1 MKHLT
6 LETKQQEMEW
16 RRSKVLE
23 LSSQGYSEREISE
36 ILKINDTAV
45 HRVLVYLR
53 HQAQENL
60 QHHVHETVP
69 EEYQKC
75 MMGMKRNL
83 KQTLET
89 AEASSDP
96 RIKLEARRIANDC
109 YRYIMDLCTNGV
121 IVTDAIKYVQGKMD
135 HLNTAEKKLLKEQE
149 RESEESKES
158 VEPDY
163 DEEEELEEGQEK
175 DTGELEEEKT
185 TNDVF

>member
-1 MKHLT
+1 MML
-6 LETKQQEMEW
+6 LF
-16 RRSKVLE
+16 R
-23 LSSQGYSEREISE
+23 
-36 ILKINDTAV
+36 D
-45 HRVLVYLR
+45 LVYLS

-60 QHHVHETVP
+60 QHHIHETVP

-109 YRYIMDLCTNGV
+109 YSYIMDLCTNGV

-175 DTGELEEEKT
+175 DTGGLEEEKT